1 MGCGVVQ
8 TPSFFLKIFFE
19 NFLCCGFFCTFV
31 VGKGFWL
38 EIRRFKR
45 CLFAWWDSYPL
56 VVFDGL
62 RMALNGLR
70 IDFVMADITLYGHIE
85 GIRYNT
91 KSVLVVLSEDR
102 CGFVRRNGERVSE
115 ELLTFRVVFNAN
127 SRSYISSYF
136 SVGNLVKVRGSLLPY
151 VKRKDGTFG
160 EGYTILGQLLE
171 LAAYPKRSVGMERRM
186 LKESVAHPCGE
197 PNVDSFMDDD
207 F

>member
-1 MGCGVVQ
+1 MKKFWKK
-8 TPSFFLKIFFE
+8 FFVILQV
-19 NFLCCGFFCTFV
+19 FCTFV
-31 VGKGFWL
+31 FGILFWL
-38 EIRRFKR
+38 EIRRFGR
-45 CLFAWWDSYPL
+45 RFFAWWGSYPL
-56 VVFDGL
+56 SVLDGL

-91 KSVLVVLSEDR
+91 KSVLVVLSEYR

-171 LAAYPKRSVGMERRM
+171 LAAYPKRSAGMERRM

-197 PNVDSFMDDD
+197 PDVDSFMDDD